1 MAEKF
6 CNQFGSGPHHLKI
19 GKSFEKKN
27 GNSVFHSIRYD
38 FTPLSVDEES
48 MGKLEVQENS
58 GVSVS
63 LPHNDGVNATN
74 YKGQAKPASTK
85 DCILIIDHETG
96 ELTLERLSNQILL
109 KKTRPEK
116 PEKSQG
122 NMGFQLPSDDRGS
135 SAAPNPYLVKPEPK
149 KPTASAYQVKAEP
162 ESQVN
167 MGFQLPSDDRGSS
180 AAPNPYLVK
189 PEPKKPTAS
198 AYQVKAEPESQVNM
212 GFQLPSD
219 DRGSSAAPNPY
230 LVKPEPKKPPA
241 SAYQV
246 KREPDKPRVGSGG
259 LRPLTPGSSSSKQ
272 RPAPAPVQ
280 VSPIHSNKNSPL
292 RPGVKPRGLSESS
305 DSNSS
310 SSSDSDSDSD
320 SNASSNEKNC
330 PLEAAMKA
338 ESNTA
343 SSTFSMPGDVSDLFS
358 GGGGQ
363 LPTAR
368 PQKLP
373 KNQEN
378 MKASQSPAQ
387 PRSSV
392 AGPASMPSLFTD
404 LGDDLQLTDESDT
417 D

>member
-116 PEKSQG
+116 AEKSQG
-122 NMGFQLPSDDRGS
+122 NMGFQLPSDG
-135 SAAPNPYLVKPEPK
+135 
-149 KPTASAYQVKAEP
+149 
-162 ESQVN
+162 
-167 MGFQLPSDDRGSS
+167 GC
-180 AAPNPYLVK
+180 
-189 PEPKKPTAS
+189 
-198 AYQVKAEPESQVNM
+198 
-212 GFQLPSD
+212 
-219 DRGSSAAPNPY
+219 SAAPNPY

-246 KREPDKPRVGSGG
+246 KAEPERPPASAYQVKREPDKPRMGPGG

-343 SSTFSMPGDVSDLFS
+343 SSTFSMPGDVSDLFLP

-387 PRSSV
+387 PRSSG
-392 AGPASMPSLFTD
+392 AGAASMPSLFTD

>member
-122 NMGFQLPSDDRGS
+122 NMGFQLPSDDRGC

-167 MGFQLPSDDRGSS
+167 MGFQLPSDDRGC
-180 AAPNPYLVK
+180 
-189 PEPKKPTAS
+189 
-198 AYQVKAEPESQVNM
+198 
-212 GFQLPSD
+212 
-219 DRGSSAAPNPY
+219 SAAPNPY

>member
-122 NMGFQLPSDDRGS
+122 NMGFQLPSDDRGC
-135 SAAPNPYLVKPEPK
+135 
-149 KPTASAYQVKAEP
+149 
-162 ESQVN
+162 
-167 MGFQLPSDDRGSS
+167 
-180 AAPNPYLVK
+180 
-189 PEPKKPTAS
+189 
-198 AYQVKAEPESQVNM
+198 
-212 GFQLPSD
+212 
-219 DRGSSAAPNPY
+219 SAAPNPY

>member
-116 PEKSQG
+116 AEKSQG
-122 NMGFQLPSDDRGS
+122 NMGFQLPSDDRGC
-135 SAAPNPYLVKPEPK
+135 
-149 KPTASAYQVKAEP
+149 
-162 ESQVN
+162 
-167 MGFQLPSDDRGSS
+167 
-180 AAPNPYLVK
+180 
-189 PEPKKPTAS
+189 
-198 AYQVKAEPESQVNM
+198 
-212 GFQLPSD
+212 
-219 DRGSSAAPNPY
+219 SAAPNPY

-246 KREPDKPRVGSGG
+246 KAEPERPPASAYQVKREPDKPRMGPGG

-343 SSTFSMPGDVSDLFS
+343 SSTFSMPGDVSDLFLP

-387 PRSSV
+387 PMSSV
-392 AGPASMPSLFTD
+392 AGAASMPSIFGD

>member
-116 PEKSQG
+116 AEKSQG
-122 NMGFQLPSDDRGS
+122 NMGFQLPSDDRGC
-135 SAAPNPYLVKPEPK
+135 
-149 KPTASAYQVKAEP
+149 
-162 ESQVN
+162 
-167 MGFQLPSDDRGSS
+167 
-180 AAPNPYLVK
+180 
-189 PEPKKPTAS
+189 
-198 AYQVKAEPESQVNM
+198 
-212 GFQLPSD
+212 
-219 DRGSSAAPNPY
+219 SAAPNPY

-246 KREPDKPRVGSGG
+246 KAEPERPPASAYQVKREPDKPRMGSGG
-259 LRPLTPGSSSSKQ
+259 IRPLTPGSSSSKQ

-343 SSTFSMPGDVSDLFS
+343 SSTFSMPGDVSDLFLP

-378 MKASQSPAQ
+378 LKASQSPAQ

-392 AGPASMPSLFTD
+392 AGAASMPSLFTD
-404 LGDDLQLTDESDT
+404 CLGDDLQLTDESDT

>member
-38 FTPLSVDEES
+38 FTPLSVDEER

-116 PEKSQG
+116 LDKPHGASG
-122 NMGFQLPSDDRGS
+122 GMGFQLPSDGGS
-135 SAAPNPYLVKPEPK
+135 SA
-149 KPTASAYQVKAEP
+149 
-162 ESQVN
+162 
-167 MGFQLPSDDRGSS
+167 SS
-180 AAPNPYLVK
+180 
-189 PEPKKPTAS
+189 
-198 AYQVKAEPESQVNM
+198 
-212 GFQLPSD
+212 
-219 DRGSSAAPNPY
+219 NPY

-246 KREPDKPRVGSGG
+246 KAEPERPPASAYQVKREPDKPRMNAGG
-259 LRPLTPGSSSSKQ
+259 PRPLTPGSSKQ
-272 RPAPAPVQ
+272 RPNTAPVQ
-280 VSPIHSNKNSPL
+280 VSPIHSNRNSPL
-292 RPGVKPRGLSESS
+292 RPGAKPRGLSESS
-305 DSNSS
+305 DNSSS

-358 GGGGQ
+358 IGGGGQ

-368 PQKLP
+368 PQKLV
-373 KNQEN
+373 KNHEN
-378 MKASQSPAQ
+378 MKTSQSPAP
-387 PRSSV
+387 PRSSGV
-392 AGPASMPSLFTD
+392 EAGAASMPNLFTD